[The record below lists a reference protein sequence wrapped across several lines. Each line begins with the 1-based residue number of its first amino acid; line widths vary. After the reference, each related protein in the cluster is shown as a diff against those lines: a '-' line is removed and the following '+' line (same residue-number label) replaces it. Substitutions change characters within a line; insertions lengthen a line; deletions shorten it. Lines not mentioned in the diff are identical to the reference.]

1 MARRGRKI
9 ERRREINANFRVRN
23 NVVQCERGSIREGEI
38 GFTGFVMLMK
48 RENRDGRRRRGLS
61 PRRHPL
67 PRAYIKSIFRGKLPA
82 AQVFFRRTLTF
93 SLPAPRP
100 LYIYIYIPVF
110 RENGEKPGVGQAVRD
125 SCVSWRERGEGTNN
139 ETASI
144 GYLAC

>member
-1 MARRGRKI
+1 
-9 ERRREINANFRVRN
+9 
-23 NVVQCERGSIREGEI
+23 
-38 GFTGFVMLMK
+38 MK

-67 PRAYIKSIFRGKLPA
+67 PRAYIKSIFRGKLPP
-82 AQVFFRRTLTF
+82 AQVFFSTDINVF
-93 SLPAPRP
+93 PPSASLRV
-100 LYIYIYIPVF
+100 YIPVF

-125 SCVSWRERGEGTNN
+125 SCDFVDEGTNN

>member
-1 MARRGRKI
+1 M
-9 ERRREINANFRVRN
+9 NANFRVRN

-82 AQVFFRRTLTF
+82 AQVFFSTDINVF
-93 SLPAPRP
+93 PPSAPSA